1 MKHLFKDHAA
11 IIITGPQG
19 CGKSTLAK
27 AIADSCGGSMTIT
40 EGMLMFSGFAAL
52 YSINDDVRTI
62 IVDEVTEKLINWN
75 MLKSLICNK
84 EIEVNRPHQ
93 ETVIMPMPNFIFTTG
108 HLNPLNIK
116 GHERRFLVIDMASTE
131 PKDLDEDDIFSQDD
145 EFRTDA
151 ILSRVKRMRLAN
163 DEIANRRM
171 RRLIDE
177 SATKLHNDIKSLLK
191 TFVKPE

>member
-19 CGKSTLAK
+19 CGKSILART
-27 AIADSCGGSMTIT
+27 IADSCGGSMAIT
-40 EGMLMFSGFAAL
+40 ADQLLNSGFAL
-52 YSINDDVRTI
+52 SNINGDERTI
-62 IVDEVTEKLINWN
+62 IVDEASEALLNLDNIQ
-75 MLKSLICNK
+75 SLISNHRITISRK
-84 EIEVNRPHQ
+84 NQ
-93 ETVIMPMPNFIFTTG
+93 KTLTMPTPNFIFISG
-108 HLNPLNIK
+108 QLNPLNIDQ
-116 GHERRFLVIDMASTE
+116 HARRFLFIDMLSTH
-131 PKDLDEDDIFSQDD
+131 PKAINEDDIFSQDD

-191 TFVKPE
+191 TFVKP